1 MTSKALATDAKIN
14 RWGYI
19 KTKSFPTAK
28 ETINKMKRP
37 LTEWKKKLFASYTHD
52 KGLIPK
58 IYKELYNSSQ
68 KDPPNNPRM
77 SRGSE

>member
-1 MTSKALATDAKIN
+1 
-14 RWGYI
+14 
-19 KTKSFPTAK
+19 
-28 ETINKMKRP
+28 MKRQP
-37 LTEWKKKLFASYTHD
+37 TEWEKRLANHVSD